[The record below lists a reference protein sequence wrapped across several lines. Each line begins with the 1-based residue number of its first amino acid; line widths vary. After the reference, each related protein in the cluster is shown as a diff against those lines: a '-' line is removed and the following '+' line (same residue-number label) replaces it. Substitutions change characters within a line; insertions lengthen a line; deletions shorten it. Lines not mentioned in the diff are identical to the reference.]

1 MRISK
6 TLDGSVRFSL
16 LYSFLLRCWIDFACL
31 DLIRQNTW
39 HTHAHTHTC
48 TPRSRAIADAW
59 SLNNLLLF
67 DRTLFAKL
75 NGQTICSSSVKVPTS
90 DYPSTDAHLFRLVF
104 FSAAKWNPFPA
115 RDVREKRK
123 GGEKKIPRDDCWRWV
138 WMNKRY
144 ARIFRSMYNN
154 YRYGDLVTLH
164 WHNSR
169 WMNFYR
175 RTSRFNL
182 IS

>member
-39 HTHAHTHTC
+39 HTHIHIC

-115 RDVREKRK
+115 RDIGEKRK

-154 YRYGDLVTLH
+154 YRYDDLVTLH